1 MEDGIITKGSELGEQ
16 ETEKTVLRPF
26 SVGSLP
32 SIYYIPDFVSPAE
45 QNHLLHQVNGA
56 PVTKWKML
64 KNRRL
69 QNWGLFK
76 ESHFLQFFVE
86 VWSLFCVFAFGIWH

>member
-1 MEDGIITKGSELGEQ
+1 MEDRIITKGSEHGEQ

-45 QNHLLHQVNGA
+45 QNHLLHQVGVELFN
-56 PVTKWKML
+56 PVFFSSMVIY
-64 KNRRL
+64 L
-69 QNWGLFK
+69 QV
-76 ESHFLQFFVE
+76 S
-86 VWSLFCVFAFGIWH
+86 GIEFQTSRV